1 MILHVETFGLFLN
14 FLIAEVSFPYVFF
27 GFPRKQF
34 VDIDGSV
41 GPHPDLKTGGTPP
54 I

>member
-27 GFPRKQF
+27 FSDFPGNNLSILT
-34 VDIDGSV
+34 VPSV
-41 GPHPDLKTGGTPP
+41 RIPT
-54 I
+54 